1 LAGLVIL
8 NNYWLKPK
16 PYESSFGMR
25 KAVKSLGQEKDNL
38 TASESGVISIEFL
51 FLFPFFILI
60 LVGLMEFGH
69 LWNVR
74 HAITNAGRE
83 AARAAVVAP
92 PANTPDRRT
101 WAAAAVNES
110 LKNTGFNLDDNGTA
124 TLSYLPNVI
133 FHVTAVAGIN
143 TGDAV
148 TVTITASNIVLWLS
162 DVIPAFKNVSFA
174 SQTTM
179 RME

>member
-1 LAGLVIL
+1 MRLSGKDKDELA
-8 NNYWLKPK
+8 P
-16 PYESSFGMR
+16 
-25 KAVKSLGQEKDNL
+25 
-38 TASESGVISIEFL
+38 SESGVITIEFI

-92 PANTPDRRT
+92 PASVTDRT
-101 WAAAAVNES
+101 AWAQSAATES
-110 LKNTGFNLDDNGTA
+110 LKNMGFNLDDNGTG
-124 TLSYLPNVI
+124 TLSSLPNVI
-133 FHVTAVAGIN
+133 FHVASAAGVS
-143 TGDAV
+143 TGDSV

-162 DVIPAFKNVSFA
+162 EVIPAFNTISFS